1 MKVKAFIQH
10 KDSDEQKL
18 ILQALVPFTSL
29 KDSVLFTYRAIDD
42 INVRDKNAQFKSSKE
57 FYQRRVDSKRSFEI
71 KEFIRKSILSEK
83 NGGQLATLFPTSMIL
98 ALSTD
103 DDDVSGNSIKDIS
116 ENDCTLELSS
126 NANVFI
132 VDGQHRMMGM
142 INLYDELKQRSEM
155 NNENNNYVLK
165 YLERYKFNCT
175 ILVNFDLWEQGQ
187 VFVNVNFKQK
197 PVNKSLYYEIFGS
210 EYRENETDWN
220 RNQIFISHNITLKLN
235 EHQQSPY
242 YQHVKMLGTG
252 KGYVSQ
258 AFVVESL
265 QRHFKKGGLWYF
277 DPDSTTISNINT
289 DDYAIELISFFVAI
303 KELFSKYWP
312 KNVDDKGTI
321 ICKTTGFGAWVR
333 IMGMMRSDKNQLL
346 LRQLKECAAADMVC
360 QQYIDHVI
368 EKLKPVT
375 KYGELLFGE
384 NSEFSSSSGL
394 ASVSKLYKKI
404 LYYLYLQQS
413 QTEVIQGLP
422 FDSNKV
428 SEELQDYLWMTS
440 IDDLNTLGHH
450 YDVEN
455 ISEFEIDTDSIKNNK
470 DIDVYEVKAT
480 FTVYVN
486 IYLDNEDDS
495 GFSMEFPAE
504 ATLLVDKDSRID
516 NKNIKVSVDT
526 EKYYQ

>member
-1 MKVKAFIQH
+1 MKAFIQH
-10 KDSDEQKL
+10 KDSDGQKL

-29 KDSVLFTYRAIDD
+29 KDSVLFTYRAVDNLNI
-42 INVRDKNAQFKSSKE
+42 RDKKAQFQSSKE
-57 FYQRRVDSKRSFEI
+57 FYQRRVDSKRSSEI
-71 KEFIRKSILSEK
+71 KEFILKSILSEK

-103 DDDVSGNSIKDIS
+103 DDTSGNSIKGIS
-116 ENDCTLELSS
+116 EDDCTLELSS

-142 INLYDELKQRSEM
+142 INLYDELSRRSDM
-155 NNENNNYVLK
+155 NNENSNYVLK

-220 RNQIFISHNITLKLN
+220 RNQIYISHNITLKLN

-265 QRHFKKGGLWYF
+265 QRHFKRGGLWYF
-277 DPDSTTISNINT
+277 DPDSTTVSNVNT

-303 KELFSKYWP
+303 KELFKKFWP
-312 KNVDDKGTI
+312 KNDEDKGTI

-333 IMGMMRSDKNQLL
+333 IMGMMRSDSNQALL
-346 LRQLKECAAADMVC
+346 SQLRESAAADMVC
-360 QQYIDHVI
+360 QPYIDHVKK
-368 EKLKPVT
+368 KLDPVT

-394 ASVSKLYKKI
+394 ASVSKLFKKI
-404 LYYLYLQQS
+404 LFYLQMP
-413 QTEVIQGLP
+413 QTEAKQGLP

-428 SEELQDYLWMTS
+428 SEELQDYLWMTT

-455 ISEFEIDTDSIKNNK
+455 ISEFEIVKQEKQN
-470 DIDVYEVKAT
+470 DVYEVNAA
-480 FTVYVN
+480 FNIYVN
-486 IYLDNEDDS
+486 IYLDNEDET
-495 GFSMEFPAE
+495 GFNMEFPAE
-504 ATLLVDKDSRID
+504 ATFIVDKDSHLDD
-516 NKNIKVSVDT
+516 NSITVSVNT
-526 EKYYQ
+526 NKYYQ